1 MIRLSNC
8 GPALQA
14 VLVAAA
20 VLLLCSTGRAQSTP
34 SVSITAPLPGQTINT
49 AYYIVHA
56 TVSGFS
62 SNPGPSVV
70 LVVTD
75 NAGNQTR
82 QQMYSSGTDYSA
94 TWNTSS
100 VIVSGT
106 TSYNATVGFQ
116 VFVTG
121 NAGYPPVSTSN
132 ENSPAASC
140 GVSERLRRQA
150 AARMWPLR
158 RPLEPDKQ
166 GYGASS
172 GVWHPEGINSTQVND
187 TAQVGYILGAS
198 SLNTATVTAPTN
210 GATIHLSANPA
221 SFTISSEHKMDFFR
235 YDTFGS
241 YSPICGIQLQ
251 TTFPAASGY
260 NTIESGT
267 PTFQL
272 PLQPGDVY
280 TIFTLTHAEPYSVQ
294 NNNPASF
301 TFSNQASSFYPSGN
315 VIAHGVTTATATYP

>member
-1 MIRLSNC
+1 MGREPRCWRRARHSEGGRDNDQTIQLRS
-8 GPALQA
+8 GSPGRSRRGGGPPALQHGA
-14 VLVAAA
+14 RTVH
-20 VLLLCSTGRAQSTP
+20 P

-121 NAGYPPVSTSN
+121 NAGYPPVSTS
-132 ENSPAASC
+132 
-140 GVSERLRRQA
+140 
-150 AARMWPLR
+150 
-158 RPLEPDKQ
+158 
-166 GYGASS
+166 
-172 GVWHPEGINSTQVND
+172 INSTQVND